1 MIAGQAGDQGAHG
14 RLLAR
19 LAGRFRAYFARRLG
33 GGAEDVEDL
42 VQETLL
48 AVHLKRST
56 YDPKY
61 AFAPWVFAIA
71 RYKLID
77 RYRRVGGQVKVPLD
91 SAGDLLAGDNPEEG
105 AVRTDVSRLL
115 ARLPERQRRLMAD
128 VKLGGYSMEEAA
140 ARSGMSVTAVK
151 VAVHR
156 SMKRLMGEV
165 ADEDL

>member
-1 MIAGQAGDQGAHG
+1 MTAGQAGDQEAHG

-19 LAGRFRAYFARRLG
+19 LAGHFRAYFARRLG
-33 GGAEDVEDL
+33 GRAEDAEDL

-77 RYRRVGGQVKVPLD
+77 RYRRMGGRVHVPLD
-91 SAGDLLAGDNPEEG
+91 AADDLLAGENPEEG
-105 AVRTDVSRLL
+105 AVRSDVSRLL
-115 ARLPERQRRLMAD
+115 ARLPDRQRRLMRD

-140 ARSGMSVTAVK
+140 QRAGVSVTAAK
-151 VAVHR
+151 VSIHR
-156 SMKRLMGEV
+156 SMKRLMREV
-165 ADEDL
+165 SDEDL